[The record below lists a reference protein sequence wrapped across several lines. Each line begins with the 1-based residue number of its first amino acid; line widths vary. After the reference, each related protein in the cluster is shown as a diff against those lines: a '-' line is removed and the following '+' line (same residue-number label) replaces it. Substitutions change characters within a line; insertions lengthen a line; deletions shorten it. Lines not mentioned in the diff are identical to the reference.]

1 MAFIVQTLDELH
13 EFKLALIKA
22 LLPGA
27 DVSRG
32 SFFWLWTRAEAG
44 GQADNH
50 AHIAGVLEELLP
62 DSASGA
68 YLERWAA
75 IAGVTKKSATPA
87 RKSNAMRVYGTPA
100 STVTTGDVLTHES
113 GQTFQVNENE
123 TIPAAGYVDVDILA
137 ISTGSSTRLSAGET
151 LTFDAPPTGI
161 EESAELQIDM
171 DEDGDDEE
179 QDGPLRLR
187 ILDRFRSPPLGG
199 AQNDYVQW
207 ALEVTGVASA
217 YCYPNRAGY
226 GTVDV
231 AALHT
236 GSGSSRLLS
245 AGEVSELQ
253 DYLDERRPVSVL
265 GCRVLT
271 VAEESV
277 SVEALI
283 ASTGEAAYEWD
294 WDDSTAPIVSAWNG
308 TTRLLTFT
316 LDRPASM
323 KAGDRLVIKDA
334 AGLGTGQAYTIEALS
349 STDAVYLEE
358 VPSIAPVAT
367 DVVYSGGP
375 LTEPVREAILALIDG
390 LGPANPDATRYG
402 DWEGSLRISSLYRA
416 TNSVDGVLDA
426 SIAAPVATVA
436 ATDPAYPDDATV
448 YLLTPVRV
456 LVRRMT

>member
-1 MAFIVQTLDELH
+1 MAFTIQTLDELH
-13 EFKLALIKA
+13 EFKLALLKS

-32 SFFWLWTRAEAG
+32 SFLWLWSRSEVG
-44 GQADNH
+44 GVADNH

-68 YLERWAA
+68 YLERWGAVV
-75 IAGVTKKSATPA
+75 GVTKKYATPA
-87 RKSNAMRVYGTPA
+87 RKANALRVYGTA
-100 STVTTGDVLTHES
+100 GSTVTTGDALTHES
-113 GQTFQVNENE
+113 GQTFQVNEDE
-123 TIPAAGYVDVDILA
+123 TIPAAGYVDVDVLA
-137 ISTGSSTRLSAGET
+137 ISTGSTTRLSAGET

-161 EESAELQIDM
+161 EEASELQLDM
-171 DEDGDDEE
+171 DEDGDDDED
-179 QDGPLRLR
+179 DGPYRLR

-199 AQNDYVQW
+199 AANDYVQW

-217 YCYPNRAGY
+217 YCYPNRAGF

-245 AGEVSELQ
+245 AGEVAEVQ
-253 DYLDERRPVSVL
+253 AYLDERRPVSVL

-271 VAEESV
+271 VLEQSV

-283 ASTGEAAYEWD
+283 TATGEAAYEWD

-316 LDRPASM
+316 LDRPDSM

-334 AGLGTGQAYTIEALS
+334 AGLGSGQAYTIEALS
-349 STDAVYLEE
+349 STDAVYLES
-358 VPSIAPVAT
+358 VPAVAPVAT

-416 TNSVDGVLDA
+416 TNGVDGVLDA
-426 SIAAPVATVA
+426 EITTPAATVA
-436 ATDPAYPDDATV
+436 AADPAFPLDASV

-456 LVRRMT
+456 LVRRAP